1 MIRKTATLVSATLL
15 LMAVSNDNIL
25 KVHSSDYNIELSIDT
40 IEVPVNYVESD
51 RRFCVPVRVINNPGI
66 ESLNFIVERDSRI
79 TANICPL
86 RYNDYPFGT
95 ELGAVN
101 ILDSITGVYGGYM
114 INDYYYDTDGVFCA
128 LEIYLPDH
136 YEVGDFF
143 TISFSSDSYDR
154 LEDTSFFKDGTE
166 YGIENFSFVNG
177 GIRITEAKERDFMPY
192 ETTVTQEQIK
202 PADSASAPSV
212 QGNEEEQN
220 RNEEPDRHIQE
231 ENSNEQKSP
240 SEDKV
245 SVTVPA
251 SSAVSVTSSVTTA
264 VKNDNVTTVTGQ
276 ITSVSEI
283 TSVEQIVSESSM
295 SETNVPENDEVI
307 NEINTENN
315 GETVVKRKSY
325 GKAAACIGGLALL
338 AAFILALLFKK
349 KKDK

>member
-1 MIRKTATLVSATLL
+1 
-15 LMAVSNDNIL
+15 
-25 KVHSSDYNIELSIDT
+25 
-40 IEVPVNYVESD
+40 
-51 RRFCVPVRVINNPGI
+51 
-66 ESLNFIVERDSRI
+66 
-79 TANICPL
+79 
-86 RYNDYPFGT
+86 
-95 ELGAVN
+95 
-101 ILDSITGVYGGYM
+101 
-114 INDYYYDTDGVFCA
+114 
-128 LEIYLPDH
+128 
-136 YEVGDFF
+136 
-143 TISFSSDSYDR
+143 
-154 LEDTSFFKDGTE
+154 
-166 YGIENFSFVNG
+166 
-177 GIRITEAKERDFMPY
+177 MPY
-192 ETTVTQEQIK
+192 ETTVSQEQIK

-212 QGNEEEQN
+212 QG
-220 RNEEPDRHIQE
+220 NEEPDRHIQE

-240 SEDKV
+240 SEEKV